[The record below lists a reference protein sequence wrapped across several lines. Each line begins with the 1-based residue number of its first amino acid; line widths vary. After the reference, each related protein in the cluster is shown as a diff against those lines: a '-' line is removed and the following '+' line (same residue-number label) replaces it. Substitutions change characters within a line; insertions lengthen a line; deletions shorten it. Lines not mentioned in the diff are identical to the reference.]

1 MSSVDFLTLG
11 RGPGLVVLP
20 GTTRRAHHY
29 RALAEA
35 LSEAYT
41 VHVVER
47 RGRGAS
53 PPQGPGYG
61 LEQEVSD
68 AVEVLDQTRSA
79 ELFGHSFGGLVALHV
94 GLRRELN
101 RLIAYEPGVSI
112 GGSVPFGWLD
122 RFERLLGRGRTAT
135 AAVEFLGGLDLLP
148 RGPHMV
154 ALFWLT
160 GRLTVDGK
168 ELRAVLPTVAAETR
182 ASLATDS
189 DGTRYAAITAPTL
202 LLGGGRSPA
211 FIRGVLPVLAET
223 IPRAKLV
230 MTPEMDHNAPD
241 LGAPEAVAE
250 LIRA

>member
-1 MSSVDFLTLG
+1 MSSVDFLTVG
-11 RGPGLVVLP
+11 RGPGLVVIP

-29 RALAEA
+29 GALAAA
-35 LSEAYT
+35 LSDAYT
-41 VHVVER
+41 VHVIER

-68 AVEVLDQTRSA
+68 AIEVLDETGSA
-79 ELFGHSFGGLVALHV
+79 QLFGHSFGGLVALHV
-94 GLRRELN
+94 GLRHELD

-112 GGSVPFGWLD
+112 SGSFPIGWLD
-122 RFERLLGRGRTAT
+122 DFEQLLGRGRTAT
-135 AAVEFLGGLDLLP
+135 AAVKFLGGLGFLP

-154 ALFWLT
+154 ALFWLS
-160 GRLTVDGK
+160 GHLTADGK
-168 ELRAVLPTVAAETR
+168 DLRAVLPTVAPETH
-182 ASLATDS
+182 ASLAADS

-202 LLGGGRSPA
+202 LLGGGRSPG
-211 FIRGVLPVLAET
+211 FLQEVLPALAET
-223 IPRAKLV
+223 IPQAKLV

-241 LGAPEAVAE
+241 LGAPATVAE